1 MPSSRPTP
9 TALLAIIDDIAARL
23 APDDPQSARV
33 QTLSVF
39 AMMIGTL
46 QLSRALADRQLADA
60 VLAQGI
66 QNVLAL
72 LGARQRT

>member
-1 MPSSRPTP
+1 
-9 TALLAIIDDIAARL
+9 
-23 APDDPQSARV
+23 
-33 QTLSVF
+33 
-39 AMMIGTL
+39 MMIGTL
-46 QLSRALADRQLADA
+46 QLSRALADRQIADA